1 MTAFVLAEFERE
13 AALLDAA
20 RALRAKAHRGLV
32 PAGAA
37 RVEGRFAGGIK
48 LDIHS
53 PYPLHGADAALGLKR
68 STVPLVALVAG
79 ITGAAFGYFIQW
91 YMVAWDWPIN
101 VGNRPPHSAPAF
113 IPVTFEL
120 GILFAALAIFLG
132 LLFAYFR
139 FPRVHHPL
147 FEVEAFRS
155 ATIDALWLSAEV
167 DAADA
172 EPLASDLRGM
182 GARHVSVVVEGAP

>member
-1 MTAFVLAEFERE
+1 VLAEFERE
-13 AALLDAA
+13 GALLDAA
-20 RALRAKAHRGLV
+20 RALRARGHRSVDL
-32 PAGAA
+32 
-37 RVEGRFAGGIK
+37 
-48 LDIHS
+48 HS
-53 PYPLHGADAALGLKR
+53 PYPLHGSDEALGLRR

-79 ITGAAFGYFIQW
+79 VVGASSGYLLQW
-91 YMVAWDWPIN
+91 WTVGVDWPLN

-120 GILFAALAIFLG
+120 GVLFASLSIFLG

-167 DAADA
+167 EGDDA
-172 EPLASDLRGM
+172 EPLASDLRRM
-182 GARHVSVVVEGAP
+182 GARQVSIVGEGTR

>member
-1 MTAFVLAEFERE
+1 MTFVLAEFERE

-20 RALRAKAHRGLV
+20 RTLRAKGNQ
-32 PAGAA
+32 G
-37 RVEGRFAGGIK
+37 

-53 PYPLHGADAALGLKR
+53 PYPLHGADEALGLKR
-68 STVPLVALVAG
+68 STVPLVALAFGIAG
-79 ITGAAFGYFIQW
+79 AVTGYFIQW
-91 YMVAWDWPIN
+91 YMVAFDWPLN

-120 GILFAALAIFLG
+120 GVLFASLSIFLG

-139 FPRVHHPL
+139 FPRVHHPV

-155 ATIDALWLSAEV
+155 ASIDALWLSAEV
-167 DAADA
+167 ESGDA
-172 EPLASDLRGM
+172 EPLAAELRRM
-182 GARHVSVVVEGAP
+182 GARHVSIVAEGKR